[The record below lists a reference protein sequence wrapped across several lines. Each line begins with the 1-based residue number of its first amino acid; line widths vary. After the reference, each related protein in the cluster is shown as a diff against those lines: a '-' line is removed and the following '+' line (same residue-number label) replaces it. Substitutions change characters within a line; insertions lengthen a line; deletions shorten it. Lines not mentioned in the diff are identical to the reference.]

1 MSEAQSSATTTDN
14 DPELEEIADQLY
26 ALRPEDFAAARD
38 EHVRKAKADKKQSL
52 ARELGK
58 LRRPTQSAWLIN
70 LLWRDQRDVMEQLFQ
85 LADELGRAQARA
97 SGRELQTLTVQRREL
112 ESGLLRHAR
121 GLAEKAGVS
130 VSAPMER
137 EAQETLSAALAV
149 PEVANEVR
157 TGRLVKPAAY
167 AGFGAVPTG
176 ISPTAVVEEKEPPV
190 ASRSATTEPIDLAT
204 AQRSREQRAA
214 AERQVQ
220 EARGAVSAA
229 AESLADWERAAASAE
244 ERHQELRAQLE
255 QLEKQLR
262 DLRVAVATAEDAA
275 QAAARRR
282 DQADKAHE
290 TALHTLR
297 RAEEDLKD

>member
-1 MSEAQSSATTTDN
+1 MSEGRSDDDSQ
-14 DPELEEIADQLY
+14 LEEIADRLY

-38 EHVRKAKADKKQSL
+38 EEVRTARADKKQAL

-70 LLWRDQRDVMEQLFQ
+70 LLWRDQRDVMETLFQ
-85 LADELGRAQARA
+85 LAEELGRAQAQA
-97 SGRELQTLTVQRREL
+97 SGRELQTLTAQRREL
-112 ESGLLRHAR
+112 EGGLLRRAR
-121 GLAEKAGVS
+121 GLAEQAGVT

-137 EAQETLSAALAV
+137 EAQETLSAALAL
-149 PEVANEVR
+149 PEVADEVR

-167 AGFGAVPTG
+167 AGFGTLPTEV
-176 ISPTAVVEEKEPPV
+176 SPRVVEDKPV
-190 ASRSATTEPIDLAT
+190 AARSAPAEPLDLAA
-204 AQRSREQRAA
+204 AQRVREERAA

-220 EARGAVSAA
+220 EARAAVSEA
-229 AESLADWERAAASAE
+229 AEGLADWERAAASAE
-244 ERHQELRAQLE
+244 EHHQELRSQLE

-282 DQADKAHE
+282 DQANKDHE
-290 TALHTLR
+290 TAQHALR
-297 RAEEDLKD
+297 RAEEDLKATS

>member
-1 MSEAQSSATTTDN
+1 MSEGRSGDDS
-14 DPELEEIADQLY
+14 ELEEIADRLY

-38 EHVRKAKADKKQSL
+38 EEVRTARADKKQSL

-70 LLWRDQRDVMEQLFQ
+70 LLWRDQREVMETLFQ
-85 LADELGRAQARA
+85 LAEELGRAQAQA
-97 SGRELQTLTVQRREL
+97 SGRELQTLTAQRREL
-112 ESGLLRHAR
+112 EGGLLRRAR
-121 GLAEKAGVS
+121 GLAEQAGVT

-137 EAQETLSAALAV
+137 EAQETLSAALAL

-167 AGFGAVPTG
+167 AGFGSLPAGV
-176 ISPTAVVEEKEPPV
+176 SPRVVEEKPV
-190 ASRSATTEPIDLAT
+190 AARSAPSEPLDLAA
-204 AQRSREQRAA
+204 AQRVREERAA

-220 EARGAVSAA
+220 EARAAVSEA
-229 AESLADWERAAASAE
+229 AEGLGDWERAAASAE
-244 ERHQELRAQLE
+244 EHHQELRSQLE

-282 DQADKAHE
+282 DQANKDHE
-290 TALHTLR
+290 TAQHALR
-297 RAEEDLKD
+297 RAEEDLQATS